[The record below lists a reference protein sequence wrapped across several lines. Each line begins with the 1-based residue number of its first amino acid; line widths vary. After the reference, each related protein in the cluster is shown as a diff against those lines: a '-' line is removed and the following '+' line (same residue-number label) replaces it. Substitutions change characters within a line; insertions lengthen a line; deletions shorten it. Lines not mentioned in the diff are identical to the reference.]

1 MERDGKRAEGIK
13 LKESKEFKATMK
25 KERNKT
31 LMKSISSAHAIV
43 IFNRQGQGVFLSL
56 RQDKNMGG
64 RKGVGKVTPGWPGW

>member
-13 LKESKEFKATMK
+13 LKESEEFKATMK

-31 LMKSISSAHAIV
+31 LMKSISSSQEIV
-43 IFNRQGQGVFLSL
+43 IFNRQGRGFFLSL

-64 RKGVGKVTPGWPGW
+64 RKGVEKVTPGWPGW